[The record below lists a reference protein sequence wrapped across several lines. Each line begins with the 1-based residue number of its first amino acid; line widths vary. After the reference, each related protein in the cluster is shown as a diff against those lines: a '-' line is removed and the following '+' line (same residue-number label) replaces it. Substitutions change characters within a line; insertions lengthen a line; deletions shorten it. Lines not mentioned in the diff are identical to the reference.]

1 MDQPSGEMSV
11 INAAL
16 ADARSGQG
24 AVVLIDGRAG
34 LGTGSRVAT
43 DVALYGGRTPAVAFP
58 SSHSRQRG
66 CRILRNGLRQIFGSS
81 FGRDGR

>member
-34 LGTGSRVAT
+34 LRQ
-43 DVALYGGRTPAVAFP
+43 RC
-58 SSHSRQRG
+58 SRQ
-66 CRILRNGLRQIFGSS
+66 LAGLLSEEVAGRA
-81 FGRDGR
+81 GRDPTLE